1 MLLSKATSAVLYESC
16 RAASGVFIAVHH
28 SMDDTVDR
36 DSALRRI
43 DELIEEAVTL
53 RKQIAAAVLGEF
65 RPFFPER
72 RQANQPHAH
81 GRRQFD

>member
-1 MLLSKATSAVLYESC
+1 
-16 RAASGVFIAVHH
+16 
-28 SMDDTVDR
+28 MDDKIER
-36 DSALRRI
+36 DPALRRL

-53 RKQIAAAVLGEF
+53 RKQIAAAVLEEY

-81 GRRQFD
+81 HRRQFD

>member
-1 MLLSKATSAVLYESC
+1 
-16 RAASGVFIAVHH
+16 
-28 SMDDTVDR
+28 MDDTVER
-36 DSALRRI
+36 DSALRRL

-53 RKQIAAAVLGEF
+53 RKQIAAVVLGEF

-72 RQANQPHAH
+72 RQTNQPHAR

>member
-1 MLLSKATSAVLYESC
+1 M
-16 RAASGVFIAVHH
+16 HH
-28 SMDDTVDR
+28 SMEDTVDR
-36 DSALRRI
+36 GSALRRL

-53 RKQIAAAVLGEF
+53 RKQIAAAVLGEY

-81 GRRQFD
+81 DRRQFD

>member
-1 MLLSKATSAVLYESC
+1 
-16 RAASGVFIAVHH
+16 
-28 SMDDTVDR
+28 MDDTVDR
-36 DSALRRI
+36 DSALRRL

-72 RQANQPHAH
+72 RQANQPHARE
-81 GRRQFD
+81 RRQLD

>member
-1 MLLSKATSAVLYESC
+1 
-16 RAASGVFIAVHH
+16 
-28 SMDDTVDR
+28 MDDKVHR
-36 DSALRRI
+36 DPALRRL

-53 RKQIAAAVLGEF
+53 RKQIAAEVLGEY

-72 RQANQPHAH
+72 RQTNQPHAH

>member
-1 MLLSKATSAVLYESC
+1 
-16 RAASGVFIAVHH
+16 
-28 SMDDTVDR
+28 MDDTVDR

-43 DELIEEAVTL
+43 DELIEEAATL
-53 RKQIAAAVLGEF
+53 RKQIAAAVLEEF

-72 RQANQPHAH
+72 RQAKQPHAQ

>member
-1 MLLSKATSAVLYESC
+1 
-16 RAASGVFIAVHH
+16 
-28 SMDDTVDR
+28 MDDKVDR
-36 DSALRRI
+36 DPALRRL

-53 RKQIAAAVLGEF
+53 RKQIAAAVLGAY

-81 GRRQFD
+81 DRRQFD

>member
-1 MLLSKATSAVLYESC
+1 
-16 RAASGVFIAVHH
+16 
-28 SMDDTVDR
+28 MDDTVDR
-36 DSALRRI
+36 DSALRRL
-43 DELIEEAVTL
+43 DELIEVAVTL